1 MKFAVSGKGGVGKTT
16 LSANLAFTMRDKGY
30 TVIAIDADPD
40 LSLGTVLGIPEEDV
54 NNLQPVVEMRQM
66 ITERTQGDGSY
77 YVLNPEVD
85 DILDD
90 YSIDVEGIKFL
101 KMGAIKSGASS
112 CYCLENTF
120 LDSLVRSIV
129 IKRKEAILLDMGAGI
144 EHLTRGTSRCVDC
157 LIIVVEPSVVSTDTA
172 KVTRK
177 LAEDIGIKH
186 IYYVG
191 NKIRRPE
198 EIEFLNKKLPP
209 ENILGCISYN
219 DYLLDQA
226 IGLEVD
232 ENSEKAITFKKEV
245 EKIFDAIVERHGDA

>member
-1 MKFAVSGKGGVGKTT
+1 
-16 LSANLAFTMRDKGY
+16 
-30 TVIAIDADPD
+30 
-40 LSLGTVLGIPEEDV
+40 
-54 NNLQPVVEMRQM
+54 
-66 ITERTQGDGSY
+66 
-77 YVLNPEVD
+77 
-85 DILDD
+85 
-90 YSIDVEGIKFL
+90 
-101 KMGAIKSGASS
+101 
-112 CYCLENTF
+112 TF

-172 KVTRK
+172 KVTRR

-191 NKIRRPE
+191 NKIRRPA
-198 EIEFLNKKLPP
+198 EIEFLKTKLPP
-209 ENILGCISYN
+209 ESLLGCISYN

-226 IGLEVD
+226 MGLDMD
-232 ENSEKAITFKKEV
+232 ENSEEARLFNSEI

>member
-16 LSANLAFTMRDKGY
+16 LSANLAFRMRDKGY
-30 TVIAIDADPD
+30 QVFAIDADPD
-40 LSLGTVLGIPEEDV
+40 LSLGTVLGIPEEEIEK
-54 NNLQPVVEMRQM
+54 LQPVVEMRQM
-66 ITERTQGDGSY
+66 ITERTKGDGDF

-85 DILDD
+85 DILED
-90 YSIDVEGIKFL
+90 YSIDFNGIKFL

-120 LDSLVRSIV
+120 LNSLVRSIV

-157 LIIVVEPSVVSTDTA
+157 IVIVVEPSVVSTDTA
-172 KVTRK
+172 KVTKK

-191 NKIRRPE
+191 NKIRRPS
-198 EIEFLNKKLPP
+198 EIEFLKSRLPA
-209 ENILGCISYN
+209 ENILGTIGYN
-219 DYLLDQA
+219 DYLLDQSMG
-226 IGLEVD
+226 IEVD
-232 ENSEKAITFKKEV
+232 DNSEDAKRFRKEIDA
-245 EKIFDAIVERHGDA
+245 IFDSIVARHGDA